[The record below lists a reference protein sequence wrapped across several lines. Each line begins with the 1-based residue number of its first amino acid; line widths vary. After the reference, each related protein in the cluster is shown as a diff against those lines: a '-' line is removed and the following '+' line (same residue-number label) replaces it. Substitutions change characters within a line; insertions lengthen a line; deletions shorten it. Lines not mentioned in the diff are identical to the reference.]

1 MRAGLRSGLA
11 PQAWPATARLPGRQ
25 DAPFLDPDLTFGRDT
40 AGLRVRPGDDHP
52 GLPAGSPEA
61 RRDRKGHAL
70 GVLVELIRI
79 NAAPLQCCL
88 IPIVPKDLGDLG
100 LETTVFM
107 VFRNANAS
115 SCHL

>member
-1 MRAGLRSGLA
+1 LAG
-11 PQAWPATARLPGRQ
+11 P
-25 DAPFLDPDLTFGRDT
+25 
-40 AGLRVRPGDDHP
+40 RVRPGDDHP
-52 GLPAGSPEA
+52 GLSAGSPEA

-70 GVLVELIRI
+70 GVLVGLIRI
-79 NAAPLQCCL
+79 NAVPSQRCL
-88 IPIVPKDLGDLG
+88 IAYLPKDLGDLGDLG